1 MSFFETRELHR
12 KEELRTN
19 WYQCTY
25 QDAKKAIFAI
35 AEELGYGVIDV
46 NDTFHVMLL
55 EGPHVVVVKITSYG
69 RYEQGI
75 DFAISTK
82 WLVDLGRSK
91 ALVRRLY
98 SHIAKHVKF
107 KGVSLH
113 P

>member
-1 MSFFETRELHR
+1 M
-12 KEELRTN
+12 K
-19 WYQCTY
+19 
-25 QDAKKAIFAI
+25 
-35 AEELGYGVIDV
+35 GIDISKWQQNV
-46 NDTFHVMLL
+46 DYSKL
-55 EGPHVVVVKITSYG
+55 KS
-69 RYEQGI
+69 QGI

>member
-12 KEELRTN
+12 KEELRTH

-25 QDAKKAIFAI
+25 QEAKKAIFAI
-35 AEELGYGVIDV
+35 ADELGYGVVDV
-46 NDTFHVMLL
+46 NDTFHEMLL
-55 EGPHVVVVKITSYG
+55 EGPHVIVVKITSYN

-75 DFAISTK
+75 DFNISTK
-82 WLVDLGRSK
+82 WLLDLGRGK
-91 ALVRRLY
+91 GLVNGLY
-98 SHIAKHVKF
+98 NHIGKYAKF